1 MNVNCP
7 RDPLVCKC
15 DYHLGVI
22 PPGVQLRPP
31 PLPETPTLRRFEYLC
46 PNCMRPVAYGPPRA
60 DTCICSEQRA
70 VQAKV
75 EAYRAE
81 YPDYAALWP
90 TDAAYAARARFN
102 ARLASRA
109 CCRAHGTT
117 CPACRA
123 WEHRA
128 PRLLVRLRDLLDALR
143 AWCRH
148 G

>member
-22 PPGVQLRPP
+22 PSPP
-31 PLPETPTLRRFEYLC
+31 PSVPGATL
-46 PNCMRPVAYGPPRA
+46 
-60 DTCICSEQRA
+60 
-70 VQAKV
+70 
-75 EAYRAE
+75 
-81 YPDYAALWP
+81 
-90 TDAAYAARARFN
+90 DAAYHARARFN
-102 ARLASRA
+102 AQLASRA

-123 WEHRA
+123 WDYRA

-143 AWCRH
+143 AWCSH